1 MCTAT
6 GRKRKNEYQH
16 HHPIDCEQHTNTRCV
31 WNSSNGPNEII
42 PPISFTA
49 NAVVSVSIGMTDDIM
64 IIRAK
69 TRWLSGKPLATKCE
83 RRINRI
89 VHWFL
94 HNTCCWCA
102 AQYGTVVVINIIC
115 VDRFENFYFE
125 IAIRPNAW
133 FFVPMRIHFVHG
145 NNFKIKD
152 EYTARTDSLY
162 MISYHMMLLF
172 DGTNRRRDARA
183 LAGKRVKTND
193 KNNIPYQPVFI
204 SY

>member
-1 MCTAT
+1 MKSFHQYHLLQTQLCQYPSGWRTILWLFEQRQDDCLANHSLRNVE
-6 GRKRKNEYQH
+6 GESNE
-16 HHPIDCEQHTNTRCV
+16 
-31 WNSSNGPNEII
+31 
-42 PPISFTA
+42 FT
-49 NAVVSVSIGMTDDIM
+49 
-64 IIRAK
+64 
-69 TRWLSGKPLATKCE
+69 
-83 RRINRI
+83 RI